1 MNYKIILEYDGSR
14 YNGWQ
19 RQGNTDNTIQGKL
32 EEILSKY
39 FNQDIEIHG
48 SGRTDAGVHALG
60 QVANFKVYSSKFSA
74 GALGQ
79 DNTVRVLG
87 SNNYGRALAS
97 NSPDSA
103 LASNSSGNS
112 LASNSL
118 SSALVSNSS
127 GSTLSSNIIV
137 VTSDE
142 NILLDLNSFLPE
154 DIRIISL
161 ESVDERF
168 HARLNAKEKTYRYTF
183 CLNNKRSVFERKYC
197 ALLPSISSN
206 NNSSFEH
213 FVPDIE
219 LMKSAS
225 LLLLGE
231 HDFLGFSDTKT
242 KKSTIRRIDN
252 ISFKLEDNN
261 SCKYLVVDF
270 TGNGFLYHTVRLL
283 MGTLI
288 QIGLHNC
295 NPSIIDEILNTKDRK
310 KVPYMAPA
318 EGLTLVEVKY

>member
-19 RQGNTDNTIQGKL
+19 RQGNTDSTIQGKL

-39 FNQDIEIHG
+39 FNQDVEIHG
-48 SGRTDAGVHALG
+48 SGRTDAGVHATG
-60 QVANFKVYSSKFSA
+60 QVANFKVCPHKK
-74 GALGQ
+74 
-79 DNTVRVLG
+79 
-87 SNNYGRALAS
+87 
-97 NSPDSA
+97 
-103 LASNSSGNS
+103 
-112 LASNSL
+112 L
-118 SSALVSNSS
+118 S
-127 GSTLSSNIIV
+127 V
-137 VTSDE
+137 VTNND
-142 NILLDLNSFLPE
+142 ILCDLNNFLPE
-154 DIRIISL
+154 DIRILSL

-183 CLNNKRSVFERKYC
+183 CLDNKRSVFERKYC
-197 ALLPSISSN
+197 ALLPNASS
-206 NNSSFEH
+206 H
-213 FVPDIE
+213 FAIPDIE

-225 LLLLGE
+225 LSLLGE
-231 HDFLGFSDTKT
+231 HDLLGFSDTKT

-252 ISFKLEDNN
+252 ISFKIEDICH
-261 SCKYLVVDF
+261 CKYLTVDF
-270 TGNGFLYHTVRLL
+270 TGNGFLYHTIRLL

-295 NPSIIDEILNTKDRK
+295 QPSIVEEILYSKDRK